1 MPYSRMLGPVLFV
14 GLVAVATGVRAA
26 EAQKPERP
34 REARAPGAGVT
45 PGTGWQR
52 LSQDGCRFAVP
63 ASWRAVADG
72 MVSAPDGGSS
82 LSVRTVRIPSWPIHK
97 AQIKAAFVHLNVV
110 HEDSDHRLWFE
121 FGDGKRTTHYI
132 AIRGGPGACVGLMEV
147 DATAASTAEETTK
160 RIVDSI
166 GPASN

>member
-1 MPYSRMLGPVLFV
+1 MPDVRMLAPILFV
-14 GLVAVATGVRAA
+14 GLVAVAMSVRAA
-26 EAQKPERP
+26 EAQKPEQP
-34 REARAPGAGVT
+34 REVRAPGVT
-45 PGTGWQR
+45 PRAGWQH
-52 LSQDGCRFAVP
+52 LFQDGCRFAVP
-63 ASWRAVADG
+63 VSWRVAADG
-72 MVSAPDGGSS
+72 TVSAPDGAGR
-82 LSVRTVRIPSWPIHK
+82 LSVRTVRIPSWSIHK

-121 FGDGKRTTHYI
+121 FGDGKRITHYI
-132 AIRGGPGACVGLMEV
+132 AIPGGPGACVGLIEV